1 MRNQILVSKY
11 YSPIKVNRGSL
22 EKLDYKIAIMKI
34 QDWIG
39 DSLASVKKKGDDFE
53 KKKRIYL
60 ALSGLNFVFLIQTVP
75 YLAIS
80 LLCFQDSKEK
90 RNCIIPYPFS
100 EDPSLEVYPPFLP
113 FKDASFQSASAFK
126 TKQNLIS
133 QSSITIQ
140 KHK

>member
-39 DSLASVKKKGDDFE
+39 DSLASVKKKGDDFGE
-53 KKKRIYL
+53 KKRIYL

-80 LLCFQDSKEK
+80 LLCFRPPRK
-90 RNCIIPYPFS
+90 RETALSLLRRPIIRS
-100 EDPSLEVYPPFLP
+100 VSPSFLP

-133 QSSITIQ
+133 QSNITIQ

>member
-53 KKKRIYL
+53 KKKKDIFSIIRL
-60 ALSGLNFVFLIQTVP
+60 KFCVSNPNCSLPSHLTLVFSGLQGKEKLHYT
-75 YLAIS
+75 LS
-80 LLCFQDSKEK
+80 LL
-90 RNCIIPYPFS
+90 RRPIIRSVSSFS
-100 EDPSLEVYPPFLP
+100 
-113 FKDASFQSASAFK
+113 SF
-126 TKQNLIS
+126 
-133 QSSITIQ
+133 
-140 KHK
+140 

>member
-39 DSLASVKKKGDDFE
+39 DSLASVKKKGDDFGE
-53 KKKRIYL
+53 KKRIYL

-80 LLCFQDSKEK
+80 LLCFRPPRK
-90 RNCIIPYPFS
+90 R
-100 EDPSLEVYPPFLP
+100 
-113 FKDASFQSASAFK
+113 
-126 TKQNLIS
+126 
-133 QSSITIQ
+133 
-140 KHK
+140 